1 MAMRQTTCFLIGCL
15 FLGAGVTRAL
25 KFDDESSM
33 LSREDQHDPLRATCA
48 RYEDFVKDTGM
59 ELKRLNTDTAW
70 YLEVGG
76 VRLAIDPWLEGD
88 AVTFSP
94 QIMRETFKGPH
105 VSVTWLKN
113 NVDAILVS
121 QAVHDNMHF
130 ETLSKLGK
138 PIYAV
143 PEAFDLLKAGRHAG
157 DIKNSL
163 HQIPRAPCGKVLSN
177 MHHPAVSCPHESSPS
192 SGKLAQKLVDSLAQ
206 KTLAGSQ
213 DALKEE
219 DSETAWEEQT
229 AQEEM
234 EAEIARVKKEPSA
247 EAEGHKDRFGELDE
261 DQEPRPQTVG
271 SNLRKAEIQ
280 THDRVFPSV
289 SYVRVAP
296 SRNAGAIQSTLHA
309 LVINAPEDKVLVYAP
324 NGFMASETVMKHRL
338 AIGSHK
344 RVTLVAPSRQLNFNI
359 DPTLKLIPFGM
370 GNNFQGIWK
379 EELAPGLEGLE
390 QHVKELQPDWHFDT
404 HTGVVERSGIM
415 GDTILALNEAL
426 GQVCKTT
433 LQARGK
439 KVTIKEAPW
448 AGNLTEDS
456 DHVLNV
462 AQ

>member
-1 MAMRQTTCFLIGCL
+1 L
-15 FLGAGVTRAL
+15 
-25 KFDDESSM
+25 DD
-33 LSREDQHDPLRATCA
+33 
-48 RYEDFVKDTGM
+48 
-59 ELKRLNTDTAW
+59 
-70 YLEVGG
+70 
-76 VRLAIDPWLEGD
+76 
-88 AVTFSP
+88 
-94 QIMRETFKGPH
+94 
-105 VSVTWLKN
+105 
-113 NVDAILVS
+113 
-121 QAVHDNMHF
+121 
-130 ETLSKLGK
+130 
-138 PIYAV
+138 
-143 PEAFDLLKAGRHAG
+143 
-157 DIKNSL
+157 
-163 HQIPRAPCGKVLSN
+163 
-177 MHHPAVSCPHESSPS
+177 
-192 SGKLAQKLVDSLAQ
+192 
-206 KTLAGSQ
+206 
-213 DALKEE
+213 
-219 DSETAWEEQT
+219 
-229 AQEEM
+229 
-234 EAEIARVKKEPSA
+234 
-247 EAEGHKDRFGELDE
+247 

-404 HTGVVERSGIM
+404 HTGVVERSGTM

-439 KVTIKEAPW
+439 KVTIKNAPW
-448 AGNLTEDS
+448 AGNLTEDA